1 MTRIPIVRCQARNG
15 SLLVREGL
23 NITFYLRRPHEEI
36 VQAVLVSLEAYLR
49 AVGSDVLG
57 WYPDMEGDWWE
68 LDARG
73 WGVVRQEAL
82 RGSPH
87 LLLSDTPSGASQYAF
102 EYCGKSPHT
111 PWVIQNPDSVCAVE
125 FSLPASL
132 LEKQG
137 AGWVRTLA
145 VELAALLPFTS
156 GHAGPA
162 FSALTDLVG
171 VSRWLQPRRDRYPGM
186 HVPELSEC
194 SWHLGARVPGVHW
207 LTFLGPPVLEALGGV
222 SGLRGRLASPDIS
235 VHALGSERAVVTL
248 GEWPD
253 AGDTEQGRTLP
264 LHRELARV
272 LEPWLYHRPSFGH
285 DPEEEAALRR
295 WERRFLD

>member
-1 MTRIPIVRCQARNG
+1 M
-15 SLLVREGL
+15 
-23 NITFYLRRPHEEI
+23 RRPHEEVASA
-36 VQAVLVSLEAYLR
+36 VQASLETYLR
-49 AVGSDVLG
+49 AVGHQALG
-57 WYPDMEGDWWE
+57 WYADPEGDWQE
-68 LDARG
+68 LDATG
-73 WGVVRQEAL
+73 WEYVHHQLKAS
-82 RGSPH
+82 SPI
-87 LLLSDTPSGASQYAF
+87 LILKDTPGGAGAYRF
-102 EYCGKSPHT
+102 EYHGKSPHT
-111 PWVIQNPDSVCAVE
+111 PRVRHEPDAVCAVE
-125 FSLPASL
+125 FWLPTNL
-132 LEKQG
+132 LEQHG
-137 AGWVRTLA
+137 PERVR
-145 VELAALLPFTS
+145 ELALSLAAPLPFSS
-156 GHAGPA
+156 GHAGPS
-162 FSALTDLVG
+162 FNALTQLVG
-171 VSRWLQPRRDRYPGM
+171 VPAELQAWSARHPAMGLREVE
-186 HVPELSEC
+186 HL
-194 SWHLGARVPGVHW
+194 SWHLGTRVPGVHW